1 MAELEITIPTDLWL
15 SANGRYHWATRAR
28 RTRRLR
34 QIAYWQARRQHVPH
48 HAGPV
53 DVTAQVQARG
63 RFDPP
68 NAAPTVKAIIDG
80 LTDAGC
86 WDDDDSVH
94 APRTTF
100 ERMPGTPPKG
110 THTVRIII
118 KETR

>member
-15 SANGRYHWATRAR
+15 SANGRHHWTVRAR

-48 HAGPV
+48 HDGPV
-53 DVTAQVQARG
+53 DVIAQVQARG

-68 NAAPTVKAIIDG
+68 NAAPTVKAIVDG

-100 ERMPGTPPKG
+100 ERMPGTPPRG
-110 THTVRIII
+110 VHVIRITIE
-118 KETR
+118 ETR